1 MIEAQKSSE
10 KKQKAIE
17 DIDNSVEIGLFG
29 GRDSIVP
36 MTRADSGM
44 LDGKSTEEKIIKLNL
59 EKRKSLMK
67 IESRREIIGDEV
79 ANKMIESIEANY

>member
-1 MIEAQKSSE
+1 
-10 KKQKAIE
+10 
-17 DIDNSVEIGLFG
+17 
-29 GRDSIVP
+29 

-79 ANKMIESIEANY
+79 ANKMIESIEANYQKQLSQTSLLENSP